1 MSRLLLMA
9 LLAAISGCTLG
20 PDYKPPVFQ
29 HNEQWHSESMI
40 KSEGKQPAE
49 GSLWWQQF
57 NDPLLAGLITQ
68 TMQGNRDLAVAL
80 ANIERAKGLRREVA
94 AGYLPTLDAG
104 GSASRSRYS
113 RQTGFGANTG
123 TRSTFSA
130 ALDAS
135 WELDLFGRTR
145 RSVEAADA
153 QIEGTQAARQALML
167 SLTAEV
173 AVSYFELR
181 GLQRQMQMTM
191 RDIELLKEVE
201 EIAQARAEL
210 GVASDMDQSQ
220 ARGEREN
227 IEAGL
232 PNLQAEITARIY
244 RISVLTGQAP
254 EFYAA
259 TLKQDRPL
267 PVVTDRVPVGLRS
280 QMLKRRPDVRQAERE
295 LAAATAT
302 IGVARANMFPS
313 FSLTGSAGSS
323 ARVFTDL
330 FTPAT
335 LTRSIGALLNWP
347 LFAGGALSAGVDIAE
362 ADTQAALAR
371 YEQSVL
377 LALEDAE
384 SALMRYASEWQ
395 TLKRL
400 RAAEASRKHAY
411 EIARL
416 RYEAGQDTFLLM
428 LDAERALITTRNNV
442 VSSETR
448 VLTTLAQLYK
458 ALGGAWQPA

>member
-1 MSRLLLMA
+1 
-9 LLAAISGCTLG
+9 
-20 PDYKPPVFQ
+20 
-29 HNEQWHSESMI
+29 
-40 KSEGKQPAE
+40 
-49 GSLWWQQF
+49 
-57 NDPLLAGLITQ
+57 
-68 TMQGNRDLAVAL
+68 
-80 ANIERAKGLRREVA
+80 
-94 AGYLPTLDAG
+94 
-104 GSASRSRYS
+104 
-113 RQTGFGANTG
+113 
-123 TRSTFSA
+123 
-130 ALDAS
+130 
-135 WELDLFGRTR
+135 
-145 RSVEAADA
+145 
-153 QIEGTQAARQALML
+153 
-167 SLTAEV
+167 
-173 AVSYFELR
+173 
-181 GLQRQMQMTM
+181 M